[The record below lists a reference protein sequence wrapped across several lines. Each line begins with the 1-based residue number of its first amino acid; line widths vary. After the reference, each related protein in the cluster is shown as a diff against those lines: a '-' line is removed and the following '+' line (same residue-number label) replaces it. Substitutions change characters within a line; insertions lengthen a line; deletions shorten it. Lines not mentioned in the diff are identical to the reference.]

1 MDTNNRPQ
9 TKERIR
15 KYRNIFS
22 KTLQRQILIPFLT
35 LLIVSSGILT
45 FVSYT
50 NTVSIVTNELTNA
63 VEEQMVGMNESFEL
77 FFQNT
82 GNTIN
87 RYAEKQE
94 IKKIETNKSYIMKSF
109 EESATA
115 DETITNIYLGTSDG
129 EMILYPPVEL
139 PSDYDPR
146 TRPWYEDAIN
156 QKGEIIWTEPYIDT
170 ATNEAIVSAAKA
182 VFDGSKL
189 VGVMSIDIS
198 INTLIDMINRV
209 KIGES
214 GYAVLIDNQGKYL
227 AHPFKENVGKDISKE
242 SYFQEMERL
251 GNKGYLE
258 FKQDGQKKIMAFI
271 NSPTT
276 GWKIAGT
283 VNTQELA
290 KKAQGILFPLMLAL
304 GAIIVLAV
312 LISIFVSR
320 KITKP
325 IKKLQE
331 TMKEVELGNLSV
343 QLPVSK
349 HDEIGKLS
357 ESFNGMIAQ
366 MQSMMKKVSILSNQ
380 VSEAS
385 QTLVAS
391 AEENTAASN
400 EVATTMEQIA
410 SGASSQTEIFDKN
423 TTVMESLAE
432 KIRQVEKEADE
443 IYSNSESMHHTSQD
457 GLKKVHVLK
466 EQFEMTSQITKEMV
480 IAVQSL
486 DQNSTS
492 INNIVSKIAE
502 IASQTNL
509 LALNA
514 AIEAAR
520 AGEAGKGF
528 AVVADEVR
536 KLAEQTES
544 SLKDISSIIGS
555 MQIETKKTVN
565 LIGKTHESISEQGK
579 AVVETEEVFTSITTA
594 ITSGRSLV
602 ENIAKSMDDMVN
614 QRDLLVK
621 NVQEV
626 TAISQET
633 AAGTQQVSASIEE
646 TTASMEQLNHLA
658 LELDGFAREMNEE
671 IIKFKLDK

>member
-1 MDTNNRPQ
+1 MDTNKQSQVENW
-9 TKERIR
+9 KR
-15 KYRNIFS
+15 KFRNLFS
-22 KTLQRQILIPFLT
+22 RTLQRQILIPFLS
-35 LLIVSSGILT
+35 LLIVSSGILA

-50 NTVSIVTNELTNA
+50 NTVSVVTTELTNA
-63 VEEQMVGMNESFEL
+63 VGEQMVGMNESFEL
-77 FFQNT
+77 FFENT

-87 RYAEKQE
+87 RYVEKQE
-94 IKKIETNKSYIMKSF
+94 IKKFGMNKNYIMKSF
-109 EESATA
+109 EESAGA

-146 TRPWYEDAIN
+146 TRPWYEDAVN
-156 QKGEIIWTEPYIDT
+156 KKGEIIWTEPYIDT

-182 VFDGSKL
+182 VYDGSKL

-198 INTLIDMINRV
+198 INTLINMVNRM
-209 KIGES
+209 KIGET

-227 AHPFKENVGKDISKE
+227 AHPVKEVVGIDISQE
-242 SYFQEMERL
+242 SYYQEMEVL
-251 GNKGYLE
+251 GEKGNLE
-258 FKQDGQKKIMAFI
+258 FKQDGQRKVMAFI
-271 NSPTT
+271 SSPTT

-283 VNTQELA
+283 VYTKELS
-290 KKAQGILFPLMLAL
+290 KKAQAILLPLTLAL
-304 GAIIVLAV
+304 GAVIALAIA
-312 LISIFVSR
+312 ISLVVSR

-331 TMKEVELGNLSV
+331 TMKDVEQGNLSV
-343 QLPVSK
+343 QLSVDK
-349 HDEIGKLS
+349 QDEIGKLS
-357 ESFNGMIAQ
+357 ESFNAMIIQ
-366 MQSMMKKVSILSNQ
+366 MRSIMKKVSIISNQ
-380 VSEAS
+380 VTDVS

-410 SGASSQTEIFDKN
+410 SGASSQTEIFDRN
-423 TTVMESLAE
+423 SDVMESLAE
-432 KIRQVEKEADE
+432 KIKQVESEANE
-443 IYSNSESMHHTSQD
+443 INVNSKNMHQTSQD
-457 GLKKVHVLK
+457 GLKKVNVLK
-466 EQFEMTSQITKEMV
+466 DQFEMTSQITKEMV

-536 KLAEQTES
+536 KLAEQTEH

-555 MQIETKKTVN
+555 MQQETKKTVT

-579 AVVETEEVFTSITTA
+579 AVVETEEVFSTITAA
-594 ITSGRSLV
+594 ITNGRVLV
-602 ENIAKSMDDMVN
+602 ENIANSMDEMVN
-614 QRDLLVK
+614 KRDLLVK

-658 LELDGFAREMNEE
+658 IELDGFARELNEE
-671 IIKFKLDK
+671 IIKFKLDQ